1 MLMLLPVPVHL
12 ILRSIFH
19 KVRGTNIPIPQNR
32 LHCAIDAAILLE
44 YPCRYRIIA
53 TIFIIS
59 SIVNPST
66 LIIGRM
72 AENRS
77 SYGKIWYR

>member
-1 MLMLLPVPVHL
+1 VLMLLPVPVLL

-19 KVRGTNIPIPQNR
+19 KVRGTNIPIPQNG
-32 LHCAIDAAILLE
+32 LHCAIDAALLLE
-44 YPCRYRIIA
+44 FPCSYRIIA

-59 SIVNPST
+59 SVVNPST

-77 SYGKIWYR
+77 SYGNV